1 MTQWKHPKL
10 IAAAAVSI
18 VVLVAAV
25 RVNQP
30 ESNASTQT
38 TEDAY
43 VQADFT
49 TVGAEVSGTVSRV
62 LVADHQRV
70 SRGELLATIDD
81 RGFAIAVDAAK
92 SQVARAEADLA
103 SLVARLQQQ
112 ETAIRQARAAIA
124 ADDAGLE
131 LARSNEAR
139 YRNLADDGAGSV
151 QQLQQAESQLRIQRA
166 ARSRS
171 VAGLEAA
178 KQQVAVLEAEL
189 ERARATLAQAR
200 SALAAAEL
208 DLSRTRITA
217 PIGGTIGQH
226 SVRVGAFVSA
236 GKPLL
241 VIVPLDALYVT
252 ANFRETQLARVE
264 PGQRVSLIVDA
275 LPGSPLKGVVQS
287 LGPASGIAYAAI
299 APRNASGNFTKIVQR
314 LPVRIRIEPG
324 QPDARRLRVGMS
336 VVPTIRVGE

>member
-1 MTQWKHPKL
+1 MTHWKRPKL
-10 IAAAAVSI
+10 IAAATVSI
-18 VVLVAAV
+18 VVLAAAV

-49 TVGAEVSGTVSRV
+49 TISAEVSGTIARV
-62 LVADHQRV
+62 FVVEHQRV
-70 SRGELLATIDD
+70 AQGDLLATIDD
-81 RGFAIAVDAAK
+81 RSFAIAVDAAK
-92 SQVARAEADLA
+92 SQIARAEADFS
-103 SLVARLQQQ
+103 SLVARLRQQD
-112 ETAIRQARAAIA
+112 TAIRQARAAIA

-139 YRNLADDGAGSV
+139 YRNLAADGAGSV

-166 ARSRS
+166 ARNRS
-171 VAGLEAA
+171 EAGLEAA
-178 KQQVAVLEAEL
+178 RQQVAVLEAEL
-189 ERARATLAQAR
+189 ERSRATLAQAR

-217 PIGGTIGQH
+217 PISGTIGQH

-241 VIVPLDALYVT
+241 VIVPLDAVYVT

-264 PGQRVSLIVDA
+264 PGQTVELVVDA
-275 LPGSPLKGVVQS
+275 LPGNTLKGFVQS

-324 QPDARRLRVGMS
+324 QPDAARLRVGMS
-336 VVPTIRVGE
+336 VTPTIRVDG